1 MGIAQTRTWAGP
13 PLSITSDDA
22 LRKRSSEGTLWR

>member
-1 MGIAQTRTWAGP
+1 MEMGIAQTRIRVRP

-22 LRKRSSEGTLWR
+22 LCAQETI